1 VVCNRNVCRGFE
13 RSITIIWWIWH
24 HKRFSTT
31 KILKRRSRSHNIRI
45 SYRLSQILC
54 FTNAIGVKGG
64 DFLNEHVMKLCF
76 DIKGQTAIV
85 TGASSGL
92 GVTFAETLAELGV
105 NLVIA
110 ARRYEKLVKVAE
122 EIKNKFNVEV
132 IPIKTDVSQEDQVI
146 NMVKTAVDRFE
157 SIEILVNNAGIASLS
172 PSVDISLE
180 EWKKVIDINLTGV
193 FICART
199 AAREMVQ
206 KKYGKII
213 NIASIYGAVGDVF
226 PTAPYYASK
235 GAVINLTRALAI
247 EWAPYKINVN
257 AIAPGFFP
265 SEMTQPIFQ
274 DEKIRQYILS
284 RTPLGRI
291 GEPLDLKAALT
302 YLASPA
308 SNYVTGQTI
317 FVDGGWTAL

>member
-1 VVCNRNVCRGFE
+1 
-13 RSITIIWWIWH
+13 
-24 HKRFSTT
+24 
-31 KILKRRSRSHNIRI
+31 
-45 SYRLSQILC
+45 
-54 FTNAIGVKGG
+54 
-64 DFLNEHVMKLCF
+64 MKLCF

-92 GVTFAETLAELGV
+92 GVTFAETLAEHGV
-105 NLVIA
+105 NLVLA
-110 ARRYEKLVKVAE
+110 ARRYEKLLKVTEDLNRKYDVKV
-122 EIKNKFNVEV
+122 VPV
-132 IPIKTDVSQEDQVI
+132 KTDVSQEEQVV
-146 NMVKTAVDRFE
+146 NMVKTAVEQFG
-157 SIEILVNNAGIASLS
+157 SVEILVNNAGVASLS
-172 PSVDISLE
+172 PSVEMSIE

-193 FICART
+193 FLCART
-199 AAREMVQ
+199 VAREMI
-206 KKYGKII
+206 KKNYGKIV
-213 NIASIYGAVGDVF
+213 NIASIYGAVGDIF

-257 AIAPGFFP
+257 AIAPGFFL
-265 SEMTQPIFQ
+265 SEMTESVFR
-274 DEKIRQYILS
+274 DEKATAYILS
-284 RTPLGRI
+284 RTPLGRT

>member
-1 VVCNRNVCRGFE
+1 MSE
-13 RSITIIWWIWH
+13 RI
-24 HKRFSTT
+24 
-31 KILKRRSRSHNIRI
+31 
-45 SYRLSQILC
+45 
-54 FTNAIGVKGG
+54 
-64 DFLNEHVMKLCF
+64 MKLCF
-76 DIKGQTAIV
+76 EIQGQTAIV

-110 ARRYEKLVKVAE
+110 ARRYEKLVQVAD
-122 EIKNKFNVEV
+122 EIRNRFNVEV
-132 IPIKTDVSQEDQVI
+132 VPIKADVSQEDQVTK
-146 NMVKTAVDRFE
+146 MVETAMEKFG
-157 SIEILVNNAGIASLS
+157 SLEILVNNAGVASLS
-172 PSVDISLE
+172 PSIEISLE
-180 EWKKVIDINLTGV
+180 EWKRVIDINLTGV
-193 FICART
+193 FLCART
-199 AAREMVQ
+199 AAREMI
-206 KKYGKII
+206 KRKYGKII
-213 NIASIYGAVGDVF
+213 NVASIYGAVGDVF

-265 SEMTQPIFQ
+265 SEMTQPVFQ
-274 DEKIRQYILS
+274 DEKTLKYILS

-317 FVDGGWTAL
+317 FVDGGWTAM